1 MKLALL
7 LSLTTVAVTGLIIP
21 AANADTYSS
30 VTTSSG
36 PMVSEVRETRTTT
49 TVDSPAV
56 IEERPVIITPPANN
70 ETVIVKKKSHHLIK
84 VGPVKVF

>member
-1 MKLALL
+1 MKLALF
-7 LSLTTVAVTGLIIP
+7 LTLGAVAVTGLTVP

-30 VTTSSG
+30 VTTSTS
-36 PMVSEVRETRTTT
+36 PMETETRETRTIET
-49 TVDSPAV
+49 SPTV
-56 IEERPVIITPPANN
+56 IEERPVIVTPPAN